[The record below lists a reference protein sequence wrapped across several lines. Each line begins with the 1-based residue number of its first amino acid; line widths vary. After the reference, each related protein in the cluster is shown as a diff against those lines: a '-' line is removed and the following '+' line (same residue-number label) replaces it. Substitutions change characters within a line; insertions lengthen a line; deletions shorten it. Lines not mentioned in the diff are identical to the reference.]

1 VLEGKRKIGRK
12 TGHKYCLRVG
22 VIGLL
27 NKSDARYSRKVSIC
41 ACTHIHLT
49 LIFGWYTVIL
59 MNENGWRKGV
69 SSMRTV
75 NALKI
80 RNNLGEVLDLLT
92 KTGEPILISKGR
104 QVRAVLITPEQF
116 EKRFLDYQAEEQ
128 KKQLLETIKSL
139 RVDGL
144 ETKSSVEVL
153 RELRGYGT

>member
-1 VLEGKRKIGRK
+1 MK
-12 TGHKYCLRVG
+12 
-22 VIGLL
+22 
-27 NKSDARYSRKVSIC
+27 
-41 ACTHIHLT
+41 
-49 LIFGWYTVIL
+49 
-59 MNENGWRKGV
+59 
-69 SSMRTV
+69 TV

-80 RNNLGEVLDLLT
+80 RNNLGEVLELLT

-104 QVRAVLITPEQF
+104 EDRAVLITPEQF

-139 RVDGL
+139 RVDSL